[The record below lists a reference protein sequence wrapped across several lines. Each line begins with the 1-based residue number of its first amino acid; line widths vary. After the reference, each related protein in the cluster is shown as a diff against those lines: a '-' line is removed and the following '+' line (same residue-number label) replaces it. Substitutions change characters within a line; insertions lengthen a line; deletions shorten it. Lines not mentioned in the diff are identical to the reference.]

1 MVQEKMFNT
10 VPERALI
17 TSYFLNEGL
26 FEEQEGVTTKGAD
39 TIMVNKIADAGKM
52 IVRGDLVKLST
63 SPDYAVQKCADN
75 AYYGVIVADPVG
87 VPPTAS
93 GMPLREGAVE
103 HIQPGEK
110 YHLKLVD
117 NNAEVSPTD
126 IIVATGGEFNVSA
139 TKEPGVVLIALES
152 ADANSGKY
160 IDVFCQEINYVEYAE
175 ADHTHT

>member
-39 TIMVNKIADAGKM
+39 TIMVNKLADAGKM
-52 IVRGDLVKLST
+52 IVRGDLVKLSA
-63 SPDYAVQKCADN
+63 SPDYAVEKCADN

-87 VPPTAS
+87 VPPTAN

-110 YHLKLVD
+110 YHLKLAD
-117 NNAEVSPTD
+117 DNAEVSPTD
-126 IIVATGGEFNVSA
+126 IIVATSGEFDVSA
-139 TKEPGVVLIALES
+139 TKESGVVLIALES

-160 IDVFCQEINYVEYAE
+160 IDVFCQEINYVVI
-175 ADHTHT
+175 